1 MKTKTRF
8 RLDEKGQ
15 GLMEYL
21 ILVMLISV
29 VSIAATRTLGASIKR
44 KIQDARAQV
53 NRLDDG
59 IR

>member
-1 MKTKTRF
+1 
-8 RLDEKGQ
+8 
-15 GLMEYL
+15 MEYL